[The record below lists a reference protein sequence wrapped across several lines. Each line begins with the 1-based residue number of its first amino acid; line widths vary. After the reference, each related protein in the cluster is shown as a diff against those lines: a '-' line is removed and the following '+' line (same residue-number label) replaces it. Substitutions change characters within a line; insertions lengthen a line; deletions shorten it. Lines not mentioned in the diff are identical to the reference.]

1 MEALRPNGHVDDSN
15 EARDTLLMFGGV
27 ALMMMGAGLV
37 LTSPIV
43 RRYLGGLNVASLL
56 QTAAPDFERYMKLKA
71 M

>member
-1 MEALRPNGHVDDSN
+1 MDVLNSTDKMDADET
-15 EARDTLLMFGGV
+15 RDTLLMFGGV

-43 RRYLGGLNVASLL
+43 RRYLGGLNLLNLL
-56 QTAAPDFERYMKLKA
+56 QAAGPDFERYLKLKS

>member
-1 MEALRPNGHVDDSN
+1 MEMMHSNGNRDSD

-43 RRYLGGLNVASLL
+43 RRYLGGLNVAGLL
-56 QTAAPDFERYMKLKA
+56 QSAAPDFERYLKLKS

>member
-1 MEALRPNGHVDDSN
+1 MEALRVNGHEESN
-15 EARDTLLMFGGV
+15 DRDTLLMFGGV

-37 LTSPIV
+37 LTSPII
-43 RRYLGGLNVASLL
+43 RRYLGGLNIASLL

>member
-1 MEALRPNGHVDDSN
+1 MDVLNSTDKMDADET
-15 EARDTLLMFGGV
+15 RDTLLMFGGV

-43 RRYLGGLNVASLL
+43 RRYLGGLNLPNLL
-56 QTAAPDFERYMKLKA
+56 QAAGPDFERYLKLKS